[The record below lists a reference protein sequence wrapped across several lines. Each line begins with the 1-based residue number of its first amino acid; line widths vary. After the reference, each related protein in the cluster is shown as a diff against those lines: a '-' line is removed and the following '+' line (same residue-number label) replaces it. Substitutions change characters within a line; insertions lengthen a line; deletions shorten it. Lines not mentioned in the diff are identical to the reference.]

1 MAPSAAGEVPET
13 SGGFK
18 HPGRRDAGG
27 FLPGCSAMLLGGV
40 EMSSGGAR
48 NRSGPAPRQGSGR
61 SEQRGYRLDAL
72 PAAGYSGPIPEF
84 PLADA
89 SPAELELWA
98 EAWRTPQGCAWITP
112 SEHWRW
118 RTVALWVRTRV
129 RCEDPKAPATLLSQL
144 HRLADQVGMT
154 TAGLAEMGWHIKPEI
169 VAVESVSKPDDQ
181 PAPVRRLRG

>member
-1 MAPSAAGEVPET
+1 MRRVQT
-13 SGGFK
+13 SR
-18 HPGRRDAGG
+18 PARCRRGL
-27 FLPGCSAMLLGGV
+27 LPGCSAMLLGGV

-48 NRSGPAPRQGSGR
+48 NRSGPPPQLGSGR

-72 PAAGYSGPIPEF
+72 PASGYRGPVPEF

-89 SPAELELWA
+89 SSAELELWD
-98 EAWRTPQGCAWITP
+98 EAWRTPQACAWATP
-112 SEHWRW
+112 SEVWRQ
-118 RTVALWVRTRV
+118 RTVALWVRTRI

-169 VAVESVSKPDDQ
+169 AAVVSASKPDVQ
-181 PAPVRRLRG
+181 PAPVSRLRG